1 MVRRNVKRPHRF
13 VCFTDD
19 RADIHE
25 SVECLPLLD
34 QGLTGWW
41 HKLSFFRPTLYD
53 LSGTLLFLD
62 LDLVILSSLE
72 PFFDYP
78 GEFCI
83 IRDWLAS
90 DYVRLYNSSVFRLE
104 IGSKTDVYN
113 KFLLTSQQII
123 SSCPGDQHWITQQ
136 IPNATT

>member
-1 MVRRNVKRPHRF
+1 MWPWLNR
-13 VCFTDD
+13 T
-19 RADIHE
+19 
-25 SVECLPLLD
+25 CL
-34 QGLTGWW
+34 
-41 HKLSFFRPTLYD
+41 LYT
-53 LSGTLLFLD
+53 S
-62 LDLVILSSLE
+62 
-72 PFFDYP
+72 FFDYP

-123 SSCPGDQHWITQQ
+123 SSCPGDQQDVYKRQ
-136 IPNATT
+136 E